1 MKKAHC
7 LVTDDS
13 YYSIPDAGSY
23 PPPPLSSSYQ
33 LVFTCFYVKTFL
45 SHAMKQFTIHEPF
58 AHIREDQYVLE
69 IHKGGSEESERGSI
83 IHRDG
88 ELFVLTVS
96 PAPL

>member
-1 MKKAHC
+1 
-7 LVTDDS
+7 
-13 YYSIPDAGSY
+13 
-23 PPPPLSSSYQ
+23 
-33 LVFTCFYVKTFL
+33 
-45 SHAMKQFTIHEPF
+45 MKQFTIHEPF

-69 IHKGGSEESERGSI
+69 IHEGGSEESERGSI